1 MLVGFVVL
9 ITVALAGTSLPAAAA
24 NNLVI
29 PYHPNASMRV
39 VGTGWG
45 HGVGMSQW
53 GARGRALAGQS
64 STEIIAA
71 YYAGVAIET
80 AETANTRIRVL
91 INHGYRPPAND
102 GSAPSSNGLPG
113 DIIGVNGTWEAE
125 GITGP
130 QPAGARL
137 RLSKDPATNR
147 ILAAII
153 DPNGAEVDNF
163 ELPGVLVIRALE
175 GTTRMRVVYEPAV
188 MAPNSPGQFLDT
200 YRGRLILHINGE
212 GNIDTVNWLSIENYI
227 RGVLPSEMP
236 SHWPAAALEAQA
248 IAARCYA
255 LTSLRPQ
262 HPVWDLDDTP
272 NFQAYEGSNHETDST
287 NAAVAA
293 TAEQVITYAGKPVRA
308 FYFSSGNGHTES
320 NEDVFGGTPL
330 PYLRGIPD
338 VDPSG
343 RAWDADSP
351 YGTWSTQPFALTVLD
366 TTLHAAAETTLGTI
380 QSLDFSD
387 RVGGGGILS
396 IGVNSTLGSARLS
409 PRNFM
414 HAFNRL
420 TALEIGEIK
429 SASFRVILPDPLTR
443 PVVPLN
449 LANGQSIYFG
459 ESGHNV
465 RHGFLKYFRAHG
477 GVEAFGLPL
486 TEEFLEDGRAVQY
499 FEYARFEYFSEHAG
513 TRYEVQLGLIGDEV
527 TTARRP
533 FPTTVPFETEPY
545 HRYFAETQQ
554 GVHFAFLA
562 FWESAGGLDRFAF
575 PISGEF
581 REDGHTVQYF
591 QRALFKWHPE
601 TNEVTLGAIG
611 TELLRQRGL
620 LP

>member
-1 MLVGFVVL
+1 
-9 ITVALAGTSLPAAAA
+9 
-24 NNLVI
+24 
-29 PYHPNASMRV
+29 MRV
-39 VGTGWG
+39 IGTGWG

-64 STEIIAA
+64 SAEIIAA
-71 YYAGVAIET
+71 YYAGVAIEK

-91 INHGYRPPAND
+91 INSGYRPPAND
-102 GSAPSSNGLPG
+102 GSRPSSNGLPG
-113 DIIGVNGTWEAE
+113 DIIGLNGTWEAD

-137 RLSKDPATNR
+137 RLSKDPGTNR
-147 ILAAII
+147 ILATII
-153 DPNGAEVDNF
+153 DPNGAETRNF
-163 ELPGVLVIRALE
+163 EMPGVLVISALE

-188 MAPNSPGQFLDT
+188 MAPNIPGLYLDT

-248 IAARCYA
+248 IAARGYA
-255 LTSLRPQ
+255 LTSLRSQ

-272 NFQAYEGSNHETDST
+272 NFQAYEGSNHEKPST

-293 TAEQVITYAGKPVRA
+293 TAEQVITYDGEPVRA
-308 FYFSSGNGHTES
+308 FYFSSGNGYTES

-351 YGTWSTQPFALTVLD
+351 YGTWSTAPFALTVLD
-366 TTLHAAAETTLGTI
+366 ATLQAAAETPVGTI

-387 RVGGGGILS
+387 RVVGGRIVS

-420 TALEIGEIK
+420 TAIEIGEIK
-429 SASFRVILPDPLTR
+429 SATFRVILPDPLTR

-449 LANGQSIYFG
+449 LPYGQSIYFE

-499 FEYARFEYFSEHAG
+499 FEYARFEYFAEHAG

-533 FPTTVPFETEPY
+533 FPTTAPFENKPN

-575 PISGEF
+575 PTSGEF
-581 REDGHTVQYF
+581 RQDGHTVQYF
-591 QRALFKWHPE
+591 QRALFKWHPQ

-611 TELLRQRGL
+611 TELLQQRGL